1 MTHTPGPKLCG
12 RCGEPQPETQDWFG
26 EAVRLKAIN
35 TDLLAALKAA
45 QDALGNAYTVSQWMR
60 AESGNKRDRRIH
72 EADSVLKQGR
82 VAIARAEAEV
92 ERRGPPGSYD
102 AFVRGLHSNK

>member
-1 MTHTPGPKLCG
+1 MAQRDDLEDRITELTVKNATAYL
-12 RCGEPQPETQDWFG
+12 R
-26 EAVRLKAIN
+26 AIN
-35 TDLLAALKAA
+35 ADLLAALEAA

-82 VAIARAEAEV
+82 AAIARAEAEV